1 MKLLM
6 HGIPAVVFLFVL
18 TNFAHMHSMTFC
30 SGDSGGGGGDKFL
43 SSGDGP
49 MPHGGDKGGGATVL
63 SSGNGGAMELSS
75 GGGDATRL
83 RGGEEKLLHFGEK
96 PSEIVNTVNISIYYV
111 CGHWFVSSSYIQC
124 WIWCYVSVP

>member
-75 GGGDATRL
+75 GA
-83 RGGEEKLLHFGEK
+83 LLIG
-96 PSEIVNTVNISIYYV
+96 IVSIRIV
-111 CGHWFVSSSYIQC
+111 APLVLFVVVPHLYLQSSTCIA
-124 WIWCYVSVP
+124 